1 MEKAKIRPLAT
12 PKPLNR
18 SSQKLAGVI
27 TSWTAPGMQ
36 NFVAIGSGVS
46 VPQIR
51 DFSVLFDVTSFT
63 VLRSFLG
70 FFNKATAYTS
80 ERIFTHN
87 TSKDV
92 VPGKEV
98 PFGCPDDYILYLDP

>member
-1 MEKAKIRPLAT
+1 MKKANIRLLAT

-27 TSWTAPGMQ
+27 TSWTAPGRQ

-51 DFSVLFDVTSFT
+51 DFVVPLGVTSMYVFG
-63 VLRSFLG
+63 VLQ
-70 FFNKATAYTS
+70 
-80 ERIFTHN
+80 
-87 TSKDV
+87 
-92 VPGKEV
+92 
-98 PFGCPDDYILYLDP
+98 

>member
-18 SSQKLAGVI
+18 STQKLAGVI

-36 NFVAIGSGVS
+36 NFAAIGSGVS

-51 DFSVLFDVTSFT
+51 DFSVL
-63 VLRSFLG
+63 LG
-70 FFNKATAYTS
+70 
-80 ERIFTHN
+80 
-87 TSKDV
+87 
-92 VPGKEV
+92 
-98 PFGCPDDYILYLDP
+98 

>member
-27 TSWTAPGMQ
+27 TSWTVPGMQ
-36 NFVAIGSGVS
+36 NSVTIGSGVS

-51 DFSVLFDVTSFT
+51 DFAVLLGWL
-63 VLRSFLG
+63 VLVFLG
-70 FFNKATAYTS
+70 FFNKATAYTPG
-80 ERIFTHN
+80 RIFTKN
-87 TSKDV
+87 ASNDV
-92 VPGKEV
+92 IPVKEV
-98 PFGCPDDYILYLDP
+98 PFGGPDDYILYLDP

>member
-27 TSWTAPGMQ
+27 KSGTAPGMQ

-51 DFSVLFDVTSFT
+51 DIAVL
-63 VLRSFLG
+63 LG
-70 FFNKATAYTS
+70 
-80 ERIFTHN
+80 
-87 TSKDV
+87 
-92 VPGKEV
+92 
-98 PFGCPDDYILYLDP
+98 

>member
-12 PKPLNR
+12 LKPLNR

-27 TSWTAPGMQ
+27 TSWTTPGLK

-51 DFSVLFDVTSFT
+51 DIAVLLGWLVFCSF
-63 VLRSFLG
+63 FW

-80 ERIFTHN
+80 GRIFTQN
-87 TSKDV
+87 TSNDV

-98 PFGCPDDYILYLDP
+98 RFGGPEDYILYLDP